1 MYIYMYIVH
10 LQDDLDLYLFTF
22 GFFFVSLYFKETVVY
37 SMIPS
42 VSLSLEYYSN
52 TRMLYL
58 FWIILATYLW

>member
-22 GFFFVSLYFKETVVY
+22 GFFFVSLLFKETVVY

-58 FWIILATYLW
+58 FWIILATYL

>member
-1 MYIYMYIVH
+1 MYIVH

-22 GFFFVSLYFKETVVY
+22 GFFFVSLLFKETVVY

-58 FWIILATYLW
+58 F